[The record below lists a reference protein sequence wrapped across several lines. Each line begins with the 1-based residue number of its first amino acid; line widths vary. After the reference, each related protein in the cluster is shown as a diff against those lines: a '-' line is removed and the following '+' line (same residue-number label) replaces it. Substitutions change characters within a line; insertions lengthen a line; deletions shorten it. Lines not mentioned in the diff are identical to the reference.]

1 MKVGFGIPRKLGQPP
16 GWHQNTHN
24 EMLKLGQRAEQLG
37 FDSIWVPDH
46 YYFERPPGVLTPYPE
61 AWTLMTALAVTT
73 SRAQIASMVLAAG
86 FRPPAL
92 LAHMAGALQELAGGR
107 LLLGLGA
114 GNQVVEHGAFGIEFE
129 RRVGRFE
136 EYLKI
141 LTALLRG
148 ETVTHDSRNY
158 QLKDASLLYQYPP
171 VPILIAAGGERM
183 MRLTAQ
189 YAQAFNGAGG
199 NFPQKLADL
208 QAACR
213 AIGRDPAEVEVT
225 YSATV
230 VVLPDA
236 ASVDSAVEVIAAKP
250 PAVTPEQVRSGG
262 GWVVGTP
269 DQVVERL
276 RQAGALGAQHLVLGL
291 GAEPFTLWSEES
303 LELFGREVL
312 PKLRSS

>member
-1 MKVGFGIPRKLGQPP
+1 MKVGFGIPRKVGQPP
-16 GWHQNTHN
+16 GWHQNTHP
-24 EMLKLGQRAEQLG
+24 EMLELGQRAEQLG

-86 FRPPAL
+86 FRPPSL

-129 RRVGRFE
+129 GRVGRFS

-141 LTALLRG
+141 LTELLDG
-148 ETVTHDSRNY
+148 KTVTHETKHY
-158 QLKDASLLYQYPP
+158 QLKEASLLYQYPR

-183 MRLTAQ
+183 LRLTAK
-189 YAQAFNGAGG
+189 YADAFNAAGG
-199 NFPQKLADL
+199 FEGKIDQLRE
-208 QAACR
+208 ACR
-213 AIGRDPAEVEVT
+213 AVGRDPSEIEIT

-236 ASVDSAVEVIAAKP
+236 ASVDQAVEVIAAKP
-250 PAVTPEQVRSGG
+250 PAVTPEQVRTGG

-269 DQVVERL
+269 DQVVARL
-276 RQAGALGAQHLVLGL
+276 RQAGERGAQHLVLGL
-291 GAEPFTLWSEES
+291 GAEPFTLWSEET
-303 LELFGREVL
+303 LELFAREVL
-312 PKLRSS
+312 PKLKA